1 VKVARTV
8 RRGAVGKV
16 PLDGNS
22 LAAYPTLRFGE
33 FRMRSHKLFKS
44 IFSISLG
51 LIAIL
56 MILCKKNNTEYG
68 RIRLER
74 IELFKV

>member
-1 VKVARTV
+1 
-8 RRGAVGKV
+8 
-16 PLDGNS
+16 
-22 LAAYPTLRFGE
+22 
-33 FRMRSHKLFKS
+33 MRSHKLFKS

-68 RIRLER
+68 RIHLER